1 MIIATRSMLIIS
13 RLATIVVVGL
23 LTSCGGG
30 SSGSSTPAAPV
41 TPTAPGNGLVTFANG
56 IKFNTNVDPT
66 SSGFQYDAEPGS
78 SQWNFPVQPN
88 YTLTGYGAEVGLT
101 IAFTF
106 SRPTSSIIIA
116 SYIEPGTMTMTF
128 TNGQVENRY
137 LANDTLGGLYLLG
150 KLSTPSEP
158 DDFLIT
164 NTSQSPQAFLG
175 PSTLNGATWTG
186 GFEGSDAMSILST
199 TATAPSGELN
209 CIEIQQNSSGTIT
222 DWWYLPGTGFV
233 DTQRTTN
240 GYSRGFHD
248 ANDPHFGGLSRSPFA
263 TN

>member
-1 MIIATRSMLIIS
+1 LSRAIPPAYAANATPHTGGDCRSNLSIIHHETEIMNIALTRSTSLS
-13 RLATIVVVGL
+13 HRDSSLRSCVTGL

-106 SRPTSSIIIA
+106 SRPTSSVIIA

-186 GFEGSDAMSILST
+186 GFEGT
-199 TATAPSGELN
+199 QTP
-209 CIEIQQNSSGTIT
+209 CRSSAR
-222 DWWYLPGTGFV
+222 PPRPRV
-233 DTQRTTN
+233 
-240 GYSRGFHD
+240 
-248 ANDPHFGGLSRSPFA
+248 AN
-263 TN
+263 